1 MEESQ
6 RYAIPYKGLKN
17 GCHEFRFEVDG
28 SLFEEY
34 QSTEIKDGRCEVTV
48 AADRS
53 ESQVTL
59 DVAIS
64 GYVVVECDRCVQDCR
79 VPIDFEGRLVVKF
92 SEEVHEYDGEVM
104 WMLLGEYQVDLKQYK
119 YESIMLSLPYHR
131 VHPEGICN
139 PDMLERFRIV
149 SDQEFAS
156 IEARAFCWS
165 HNVC

>member
-59 DVAIS
+59 DVATSSWSATVVWKIAACPLIS
-64 GYVVVECDRCVQDCR
+64 RG
-79 VPIDFEGRLVVKF
+79 G
-92 SEEVHEYDGEVM
+92 S
-104 WMLLGEYQVDLKQYK
+104 W
-119 YESIMLSLPYHR
+119 
-131 VHPEGICN
+131 
-139 PDMLERFRIV
+139 
-149 SDQEFAS
+149 
-156 IEARAFCWS
+156 
-165 HNVC
+165 

>member
-53 ESQVTL
+53 ES
-59 DVAIS
+59 
-64 GYVVVECDRCVQDCR
+64 
-79 VPIDFEGRLVVKF
+79 
-92 SEEVHEYDGEVM
+92 
-104 WMLLGEYQVDLKQYK
+104 
-119 YESIMLSLPYHR
+119 
-131 VHPEGICN
+131 
-139 PDMLERFRIV
+139 
-149 SDQEFAS
+149 
-156 IEARAFCWS
+156 
-165 HNVC
+165 